1 MRKFYNSI
9 YFFAVILIVMLTGCA
24 TTPSVQIWQPWT
36 RVLDSNISIPLNSK
50 IKIIVEGDSKPL
62 LGNDLLLQNDLKQK
76 MEYLL
81 ERRGYKIVSEDFQ
94 FLLTLK
100 YKTER
105 HDKITSSSLMY
116 SSTNNASALL
126 STSGSL
132 TSLGLGVSIAQT
144 ISALSNKSS
153 VISQNISETVKSYT
167 HTISIEIENTSK
179 ELIWQGESTWDSPNI
194 NLQTDITSAI
204 QLIVSNLPDSKENLP
219 MVSTIKK
226 GKENNYFNLICKDKW
241 FSCPALPYKITF
253 SPVVSSSSASI
264 DYSIPSSINNPSVL
278 AAYVDL
284 LQTAEYVLP
293 LGLPLGIKKYDNPLN
308 RSLWSKIQLG
318 SIYKL
323 TNDKQIRILIILNGE
338 KNGYVVNKCWIA
350 TDEEFTE
357 FEKKLSNWR
366 DALIDYYDVY
376 ED

>member
-50 IKIIVEGDSKPL
+50 LKIIVEGDSKPL
-62 LGNDLLLQNDLKQK
+62 LGNDLLLQNDIKQK

-144 ISALSNKSS
+144 ISALSNKSN
-153 VISQNISETVKSYT
+153 VISQNISETVKSYI
-167 HTISIEIENTSK
+167 HTILIEIMNTNN

-194 NLQTDITSAI
+194 NLQTEIKSSI
-204 QLIVSNLPDSKENLP
+204 QIIVSNLPENKENLP
-219 MVSTIKK
+219 FISKVKK
-226 GKENNYFNLICKDKW
+226 EKEKNYYNLVCKNKW

-253 SPVVSSSSASI
+253 NTVSNNNWQDI
-264 DYSIPSSINNPSVL
+264 DYGIPVSINDPSAL

-284 LQTAEYVLP
+284 MQTAEYVLP
-293 LGLPLGIKKYDNPLN
+293 LGMKNYDNPLKN
-308 RSLWSKIQLG
+308 SLWSKIQLG
-318 SIYKL
+318 GIYQSSNKVQIKILIKL
-323 TNDKQIRILIILNGE
+323 TGE
-338 KNGYVVNKCWIA
+338 KSGYLVDKCWIA

-357 FEKKLSNWR
+357 FEKNLKKWR
-366 DALIDYYDVY
+366 DSLIDYYDVY